1 MKKNK
6 TCRLKH
12 FNISFFAA
20 VIWFCWLSIASHKL
34 IDVYHINSHFSKYIL
49 YFTLILFS
57 IITLLYI
64 IKAFIN
70 FKDVKEDFKHPV
82 RSSFFPW
89 IWKIL
94 LLFAIWF
101 LTIDKWISNIFWI
114 SWVIFQS
121 IFTII
126 LFRRWMLHEIDIK
139 SMNPLWF
146 LPIVWNMIAP
156 IAWFKLWYIELS
168 WFFFSIWII
177 MWFVL
182 FTIIMNRIIFHNP
195 IAQKLMPTLFILIAP
210 PAIWFISFTTLNNG
224 ELMQFWKILYYFSL
238 FMFIIIISKINILKK
253 IKFYLSWWAYSFPMA
268 AITIATILYYHL
280 TGIMFFFCLWIFFYL
295 ILCFIILLL
304 IYKTIIWIK
313 NKNLCIEE
321 V

>member
-6 TCRLKH
+6 TCRLEF

-20 VIWFCWLSIASHKL
+20 VMWFAWLSIASHKL
-34 IDVYHINSHFSKYIL
+34 EEIYNLSFHFSSYIL
-49 YFTLILFS
+49 YFTTIFFS
-57 IITLLYI
+57 IISLLYI
-64 IKAFIN
+64 IKLFIN
-70 FKDVKEDFKHPV
+70 ISDVKNDFNHPV
-82 RSSFFPW
+82 KSNFFPW

-94 LLFAIWF
+94 LLLAIWF
-101 LTIDKWISNIFWI
+101 LTINKWLSNLFWI
-114 SWVIFQS
+114 SWIIFQS

-126 LFRRWMLHEIDIK
+126 LFRRWMLHETNINT
-139 SMNPLWF
+139 MNPLWF

-156 IAWFKLWYIELS
+156 IAWFKLWYEELS

-195 IAQKLMPTLFILIAP
+195 IPQKLMPTLFILIAP
-210 PAIWFISFTTLNNG
+210 PSIWFISFTTLNNW
-224 ELMQFWKILYYFSL
+224 ELMQLWKIMYYFSL

-268 AITIATILYYHL
+268 AITIATILYYKL
-280 TGIMFFFCLWIFFYL
+280 TWTVFFYFL
-295 ILCFIILLL
+295 WTFFYSLLVIIILLL
-304 IYKTIIWIK
+304 FYKTYKWIK
-313 NKNLCIEE
+313 KRELCVEE
-321 V
+321 